1 MPYSKRYSVN
11 EVYWL
16 ALTQIIQAVAFQFP
30 ILFCLESDK
39 IDSKFNTYSGIL
51 EAQSSCIKRASILK
65 KLCNQ
70 LSVYI
75 STVYSSNTSNCC
87 SWNWIATSLPAILQS
102 YFEIWY
108 RWDSVGLKPCSRVY
122 ETILVNTRPFRELR
136 IEPVGKFPGGKFLG
150 GKIPGGEN
158 SRGEN
163 SRGKKLFTKFLRQ
176 ARMRTLT
183 PVRLVDYT
191 TTSDTWHRCHVV
203 SWQLTKLCKVHIK
216 DNIWHLNSLA
226 IGRCFLK

>member
-75 STVYSSNTSNCC
+75 STVYSSNTSNCS

-108 RWDSVGLKPCSRVY
+108 RWDSVGLKPCCRVY
-122 ETILVNTRPFRELR
+122 ASTRPFRELR
-136 IEPVGKFPGGKFLG
+136 RAGGK
-150 GKIPGGEN
+150 
-158 SRGEN
+158 N

-176 ARMRTLT
+176 ATRTLT

-216 DNIWHLNSLA
+216 DNIWHLNSFA